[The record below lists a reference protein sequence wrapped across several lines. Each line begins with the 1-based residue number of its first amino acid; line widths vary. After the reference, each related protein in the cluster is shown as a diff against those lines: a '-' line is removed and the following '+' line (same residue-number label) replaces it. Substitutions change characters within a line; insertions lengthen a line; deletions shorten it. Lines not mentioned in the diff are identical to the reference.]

1 MFCPHFVYPPSI
13 AEGPEKQEKPCKLLV
28 IRLMMPSINR
38 FSGLE
43 IEVSGG
49 WHLVCAA
56 FLGFEKGT
64 APELSWNGN
73 AVFAFAHIA
82 TRLCDIRE
90 ANVALQ

>member
-1 MFCPHFVYPPSI
+1 
-13 AEGPEKQEKPCKLLV
+13 
-28 IRLMMPSINR
+28 MMPSINS

-56 FLGFEKGT
+56 FFGFEKGA

-73 AVFAFAHIA
+73 AAFVSAHIA
-82 TRLCDIRE
+82 MRLCDTRE
-90 ANVALQ
+90 AKMALR